1 MTNLLKRLPTSSWR
15 DLDVDEWTL
24 VPAITARSGKGT
36 SACHT
41 SYWRGH
47 GGLCASHWWDL
58 GASHWR
64 QAKVV
69 GWWAAV
75 SATGASGVL
84 APWKHLGWKT
94 CMFPNQEVCVWGGWG
109 SMSKESVGLHRGGW
123 SGAVGHSPWV
133 WSQLLWGWV
142 SVSSSAWC
150 AWVVRLYTLA
160 NFKLAYLTRSLGLR
174 SGPGYQAGGYTW
186 YTGE

>member
-1 MTNLLKRLPTSSWR
+1 MWMSEPWCQLLQPGQGRALQPVIPATGGGTGVS
-15 DLDVDEWTL
+15 
-24 VPAITARSGKGT
+24 VPATGGTWVCGSGM
-36 SACHT
+36 
-41 SYWRGH
+41 
-47 GGLCASHWWDL
+47 

-64 QAKVV
+64 QAKVA

-94 CMFPNQEVCVWGGWG
+94 CMFPNQEVCVGGGWG

-133 WSQLLWGWV
+133 WSQLLWG
-142 SVSSSAWC
+142 
-150 AWVVRLYTLA
+150 
-160 NFKLAYLTRSLGLR
+160 
-174 SGPGYQAGGYTW
+174 
-186 YTGE
+186 